1 MQLKIIVELKFLC
14 MENIVNRYSADTEN
28 KIVKNFAS
36 GCNLFKK
43 RVPYFQKMKIIWKLE
58 FNVVFP
64 LDILDSLNAFLPQYL
79 NRSLQ
84 ITGSQIELLNIFDD
98 KRGFLACCYAVLI
111 DGYYYGA
118 VAGSKNLFVCS
129 KDAYRFSA
137 GEQATVV
144 INKNDDSLFELV
156 GKYDKEGLSICFSR
170 LQRRYLTALNCY
182 ENLIIFINPV
192 SFIDAMYAAEKYMQ
206 KL

>member
-1 MQLKIIVELKFLC
+1 
-14 MENIVNRYSADTEN
+14 MENIVTTDLAET
-28 KIVKNFAS
+28 VKNNCSAQRSAFGFLFA
-36 GCNLFKK
+36 K
-43 RVPYFQKMKIIWKLE
+43 RKVPYFQKMKIIWKLG

-156 GKYDKEGLSICFSR
+156 GKYDKESLSICFSR

-192 SFIDAMYAAEKYMQ
+192 SFIDAMYAAEKYIQ